1 MPTAFSRAATN
12 GAKASVGVSAGI
24 VEPSSPTLEVG
35 GAGGMGG
42 IERRGHVMAED
53 FLTHTA
59 HALLQYKLVLSINCV

>member
-1 MPTAFSRAATN
+1 MLTAFSRAATN

-24 VEPSSPTLEVG
+24 VEPSSPTSEVG

-53 FLTHTA
+53 LIR
-59 HALLQYKLVLSINCV
+59 QS